1 VVQGLQPP
9 TNGRSAPSTFT
20 DETLGSGRAGYLRPG
35 SLSGEGPQRNSS
47 PRGPRTRRL
56 LVCLAWVLP
65 SLTPSSCA
73 SLLARLLSAVNPV
86 FLLDFIEG
94 FLLSLWLATVAT
106 GIQGGR
112 TLLDDLQAFRA
123 SSCNAGHHRI
133 HDNGS
138 RVLHLVRHASCR
150 SFECLAA
157 FREAPKPQHQFLF
170 QSVSIGLANLFG
182 HDAYI
187 SLLPLASKA
196 SRGWVR
202 PVRAERIFLLKDRAN
217 LFAPFTP
224 AHCDASCVAYL
235 RSD

>member
-1 VVQGLQPP
+1 VVHLQPP
-9 TNGRSAPSTFT
+9 TNGRSAPSALT
-20 DETLGSGRAGYLRPG
+20 DETLGSDRAGYFRPG
-35 SLSGEGPQRNSS
+35 SLSGAGTQRNSS
-47 PRGPRTRRL
+47 PRGPDARR
-56 LVCLAWVLP
+56 
-65 SLTPSSCA
+65 
-73 SLLARLLSAVNPV
+73 LLARLLSAVNPV
-86 FLLDFIEG
+86 FPLVVIERI
-94 FLLSLWLATVAT
+94 LLSLWLASVPT